1 MTIIENNATKKYERD
16 DFNML
21 YDYLW
26 RDRLIAHS
34 TAYPGNALYGKN
46 KAIRAAAEERIR
58 TIDNILQYMKNIERD
73 NLVFK
78 DGKIIRK
85 DTEGEV

>member
-1 MTIIENNATKKYERD
+1 MTIIENNAEKKFERD
-16 DFNML
+16 DFNVL

-26 RDRLIAHS
+26 RDRLMAKS
-34 TAYPGNALYGKN
+34 TAYPGNVLYGKN

-58 TIDNILQYMKNIERD
+58 AIDQVMRYMAIIERD
-73 NLVFK
+73 NLVFE

-85 DTEGEV
+85 ERATI